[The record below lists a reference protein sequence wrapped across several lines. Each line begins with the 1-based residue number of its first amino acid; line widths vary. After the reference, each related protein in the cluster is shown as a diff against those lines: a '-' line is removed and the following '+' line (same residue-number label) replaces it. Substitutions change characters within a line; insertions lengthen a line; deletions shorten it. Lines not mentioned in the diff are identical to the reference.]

1 MKKFL
6 KILLNKLPFFIAI
19 GLVIFGVLVAIYYLK
34 SLYSDGFIFWG
45 GEKID
50 NETTG
55 QVGDFIG
62 GFIGTIIATAGF
74 IFLYLTLKEQ
84 RSSFQTERFESK
96 FFELLKLHRDN
107 VNDLKYTKCINK
119 KDRTFENREV
129 MREIFF
135 EFIDCFK
142 EVKKISKKDTVD
154 DYFTDDYKKILE
166 DIIMRNKIA
175 VNITDLAL
183 IDIAYSIVFFGV
195 ENDGETVLLERF
207 EKKYKKDFYSR
218 ILKNI
223 KLKPNPKEE
232 EYYIVWSELNEK
244 SQEEIDKMF
253 GKEIDMDD
261 STRNLFRRN
270 KKYKENENISLLID
284 EFTKFYD
291 GHQQRLGHYFRHLFQ
306 TYKFLDQ
313 NDNLDFETKYFFGK
327 TLRAQFSTYEQA
339 LLFINSVSSLGMK
352 WEYKFEYEKD
362 SKQQKKIKEQKIP
375 KAKYY
380 LNFEN
385 YKGLITKY
393 QLIKNLPGSHFSE
406 IKFENYYPMIKYEN
420 SEESNHDNEKSFE
433 DLNKIDR
440 LINYI
445 KNIFN

>member
-183 IDIAYSIVFFGV
+183 IDIAY
-195 ENDGETVLLERF
+195 
-207 EKKYKKDFYSR
+207 
-218 ILKNI
+218 
-223 KLKPNPKEE
+223 
-232 EYYIVWSELNEK
+232 
-244 SQEEIDKMF
+244 
-253 GKEIDMDD
+253 
-261 STRNLFRRN
+261 
-270 KKYKENENISLLID
+270 
-284 EFTKFYD
+284 
-291 GHQQRLGHYFRHLFQ
+291 
-306 TYKFLDQ
+306 
-313 NDNLDFETKYFFGK
+313 
-327 TLRAQFSTYEQA
+327 
-339 LLFINSVSSLGMK
+339 
-352 WEYKFEYEKD
+352 
-362 SKQQKKIKEQKIP
+362 
-375 KAKYY
+375 
-380 LNFEN
+380 
-385 YKGLITKY
+385 
-393 QLIKNLPGSHFSE
+393 
-406 IKFENYYPMIKYEN
+406 
-420 SEESNHDNEKSFE
+420 
-433 DLNKIDR
+433 
-440 LINYI
+440 
-445 KNIFN
+445 